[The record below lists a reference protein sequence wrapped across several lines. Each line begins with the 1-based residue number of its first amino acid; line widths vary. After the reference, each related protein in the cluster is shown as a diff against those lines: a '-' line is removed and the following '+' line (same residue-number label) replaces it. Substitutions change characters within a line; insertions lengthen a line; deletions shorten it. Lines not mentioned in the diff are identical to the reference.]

1 MMSAKNHATTNGV
14 ELDEDNNSLANM
26 LMRLYQKVD
35 SLEKKL
41 ELIQD
46 LNNEDVYFDEKV
58 VETERENFGE
68 SKFDANQTIYTE
80 DKKFAFLS
88 NRLKYLTAEMAK
100 LQYQVGNHSIYEGAI
115 SSIKT
120 SINKKLILVVC
131 TDYPQ
136 KGSMYGGAFIVAR
149 VQAYQKEGYDVKVC
163 VAKGVAK
170 TEPSV
175 EMQDGIEVHRG
186 NEHLLEKL
194 LLEYN
199 PGCIVV
205 HSPRT
210 ENYNIFKKYDVLDR
224 LIFIFHGFEVR
235 DMGHL
240 WYNFDEAF
248 FNSRANGILQMDMN
262 RKLLAIEVFQDPRI
276 HKVFVSNFF
285 KNLVSQDI
293 TVELRNAHVIP
304 NLIEGDLFDYRVK
317 DDNDR
322 LNIFSVRP
330 YDNNNYAA
338 DLIVETVLQLSKK
351 HYFPKLKFHIQ
362 GFGKTFQAKTNVLK
376 TFENVNVCE
385 GILTR
390 PEISSLHKMHGIAL
404 IPTRFDTQGVSL
416 GEAMSSGL
424 VPVTN
429 NCAAIPE
436 FLNSEVAILA
446 PKDDVETMVEGIE
459 KLFYQPELYKT
470 MSQKAA
476 RHVRQVAGPEKTV
489 NEEIA
494 LIQKILD
501 VAK

>member
-1 MMSAKNHATTNGV
+1 MMTTKTSKV
-14 ELDEDNNSLANM
+14 DDIVVSDDTISLANM

-35 SLEKKL
+35 ALEKKL
-41 ELIQD
+41 ELVESFEADKVELI
-46 LNNEDVYFDEKV
+46 EKNQEV
-58 VETERENFGE
+58 NHKNLPKD
-68 SKFDANQTIYTE
+68 KFDANQTIYTE
-80 DKKFAFLS
+80 NKKFAFIS
-88 NRLKYLTAEMAK
+88 NRLKYLTIELAK
-100 LQYQVGNHSIYEGAI
+100 LQYQAGNHALYQDSISTI
-115 SSIKT
+115 SKP
-120 SINKKLILVVC
+120 INKKLILVVC

-149 VQAYQKEGYDVKVC
+149 VQAYQKAGYEVKVC
-163 VAKGVAK
+163 VAKGAAK
-170 TEPSV
+170 SDPTID
-175 EMQDGIEVHRG
+175 MQDGIEVHRG
-186 NEHLLEKL
+186 NEDLLAKML
-194 LLEYN
+194 LDYN

-210 ENYNIFKKYDVLDR
+210 ENYNIFKKYDVLNR

-240 WYNFDEAF
+240 WYNFDETF
-248 FNSRANGILQMDMN
+248 FSSRANGILQMDMN

-304 NLIEGDLFDYRVK
+304 NLIEDDLFDYRAK
-317 DDNDR
+317 NDEDR

-351 HYFPKLKFHIQ
+351 PYFSQLKFHIQ
-362 GFGKTFQAKTNVLK
+362 GFGKTFPAKTEILRK
-376 TFENVNVCE
+376 FENVKVCE

-390 PEISSLHKMHGIAL
+390 PEISSLHKTHGIAL

-459 KLFYQPELYKT
+459 RLYYHPELYRT

-476 RHVRQVAGPEKTV
+476 KHVRQVAGPEKTV

-494 LIQKILD
+494 LIQKVLNTN
-501 VAK
+501 K